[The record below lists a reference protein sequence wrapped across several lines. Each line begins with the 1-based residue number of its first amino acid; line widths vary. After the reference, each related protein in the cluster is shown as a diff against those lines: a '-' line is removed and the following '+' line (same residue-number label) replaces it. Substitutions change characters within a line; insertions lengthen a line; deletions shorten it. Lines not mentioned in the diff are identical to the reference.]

1 MRRKIAV
8 AIAAGTVALSGFA
21 LAGPALAAVGADT
34 ASSAVTSRTDKIKEA
49 LAGLVSDKTL
59 TQAQA
64 DKVASTLGSADL
76 GSGGFGKGGP
86 GGPGGRGFGNDL
98 ATAAKALGITEAELR
113 TALQGGK
120 SLAQVAKDKSVSVDK
135 VVAALV
141 AEEKTRIA
149 KEVTDGRLTQAE
161 ADKRLADLS
170 ARITERV
177 NNTRPEHARG
187 DRPGP
192 RPSASASAA
201 PTS

>member
-1 MRRKIAV
+1 VRRKIAV

-34 ASSAVTSRTDKIKEA
+34 ASSAVTSRTDKIKQA

-76 GSGGFGKGGP
+76 GPGGFGGGRGGP
-86 GGPGGRGFGNDL
+86 GGHGFGNDL
-98 ATAAKALGITEAELR
+98 ATAAKALGVTEADLR

-120 SLAQVAKDKSVSVDK
+120 TLAQVAKDKNVSVDK
-135 VVAALV
+135 VIAALV

-149 KEVTDGRLTQAE
+149 KEVTDGRLTRAE
-161 ADKRLADLS
+161 ADKRLADLT
-170 ARITERV
+170 ARVTERV
-177 NNTRPEHARG
+177 NSARPEHARG

-192 RPSASASAA
+192 QPSASASAA
-201 PTS
+201 PSS